1 LIVKSKLTF
10 KPHNPQ
16 LFTDAVKSAQVPLQQ
31 AGKTPEHF
39 NGVKDQNDLQSE
51 PSHVEKEN
59 SQEQHYKRHSVEDL
73 CQGLDMSPSNMR
85 VEDQDTSYSARCQ

>member
-39 NGVKDQNDLQSE
+39 NGVKD
-51 PSHVEKEN
+51 
-59 SQEQHYKRHSVEDL
+59 
-73 CQGLDMSPSNMR
+73 
-85 VEDQDTSYSARCQ
+85 